1 MEARQIKSMI
11 AGALRGVR
19 QALRGI
25 LVLAEGSKRVIIVQA
40 EGLKGESFN
49 DIEFFQQPGLRSI
62 PIGGMQPVIVP
73 LNGNSANSVVVAMS
87 NGKLFITDLQ
97 PGEVALFNENDG
109 VANSIILRNGRVID
123 MTCDVLNITAVNAVN
138 IQTTQMTVDA
148 SAGVQI
154 NTPTVT
160 MSDNLDVG
168 DSAAVANLTQTG
180 TFAVTSTASGAS
192 HMAGGLVADG
202 EITSQGISLPNH
214 THTGVQPGPGSTGGP
229 Q

>member
-1 MEARQIKSMI
+1 MEPRQIKQMI
-11 AGALRGVR
+11 SGALKGVR

-25 LVLAEGSKRVIIVQA
+25 LVRAEGDKRVVIVQM

-49 DIEFFQQPGLRSI
+49 DAEFFQQPGFRSV
-62 PIGGMQPVIVP
+62 PLGGMQPIIVP

-97 PGEVALFNENDG
+97 PGEVAIFNENDG
-109 VANSIILRNGRVID
+109 VANSVILRNGKVID
-123 MTCDVLNITAVNAVN
+123 ITCDVLNITATNAVN
-138 IQTTQMTVDA
+138 IQTAQMTVDA

-168 DSAAVANLTQTG
+168 DSATVANLTQTG
-180 TFAVTSTASGAS
+180 TLSVTSASAGAS
-192 HMAGGLVADG
+192 HMAGGLIADG
-202 EITSQGISLPNH
+202 EIKSEGKSLPHH
-214 THTGVQPGPGSTGGP
+214 THGNVENGPGSTSQP

>member
-1 MEARQIKSMI
+1 MQPRDIKSMI
-11 AGALRGVR
+11 SGALRGVR
-19 QALRGI
+19 QALRGV
-25 LVLAEGSKRVIIVQA
+25 LVRAKADKRVVIVQM

-49 DIEFFQQPGLRSI
+49 DVEFFQQPGFRSI
-62 PIGGMQPVIVP
+62 PIGGMQPIIVP

-109 VANSIILRNGRVID
+109 VANSIILRNGKVID
-123 MTCDVLNITAVNAVN
+123 MTCDVLNINATNEVN

-168 DSAAVANLTQTG
+168 DSTTVANLTQTG
-180 TFAVTSTASGAS
+180 TFSVTSTASGAS

-214 THTGVQPGPGSTGGP
+214 THSGVESGAGSTGGP